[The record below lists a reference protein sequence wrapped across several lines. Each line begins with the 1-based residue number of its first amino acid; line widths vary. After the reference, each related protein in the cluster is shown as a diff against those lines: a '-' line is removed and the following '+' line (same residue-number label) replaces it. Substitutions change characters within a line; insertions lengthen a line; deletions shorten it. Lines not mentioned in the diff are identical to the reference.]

1 MIQRTNATAGIV
13 IALLALAGGVG
24 MWWVLGGKSN
34 EPAKPTVPPI
44 PAKVD
49 KLLKEE
55 QITTFSLK
63 PEAEEAL
70 QLKFG
75 IVDFKP
81 VPRSRFYGGE
91 VTVPPGQ
98 TIIVSAPFSG
108 VLQTV
113 KGVLPQAGTPVGK
126 GDLIFNLV
134 PLLTAEGRANLA
146 SALVEAQGQINNA
159 ESQKKAT
166 FIVRERT
173 RMLLMDDAG
182 SKRQFDDADAAYELA
197 LSVLKA
203 AQDRKKKLE
212 ELAGD
217 AEKNTATALP
227 IVSPGNG
234 ILRNVTA
241 VHDQNVPGGAVLF
254 EVLDISTV
262 WVRVPIHVSDESE
275 LEANGT
281 ALVGRLTARPERI
294 GPPARDKEKLVEAK
308 RAEAPPTA
316 NAVAGSV
323 DVWFKLDNKE
333 TQYRPGQRVG
343 VTLALQSEPECLT
356 VPWSA
361 VIHDIYGGAWVYE
374 PLGNHTFI
382 RHRVIV
388 RYVRDGTAALAVGP
402 PKGKPVVAVG
412 AAELFGTETGFSK

>member
-1 MIQRTNATAGIV
+1 MIQRHDATAAALIVLVALGGGI
-13 IALLALAGGVG
+13 G
-24 MWWVLGGKSN
+24 MWLLLGGKAN
-34 EPAKPTVPPI
+34 EPSKSTAPPV

-49 KLLKEE
+49 KPVNEE
-55 QITTFSLK
+55 QISRFSLK
-63 PEAEEAL
+63 PEAEDAL
-70 QLKFG
+70 KLQFG
-75 IVDFKP
+75 KVEFKP

-98 TIIVSAPFSG
+98 TIIVAAPFSG

-113 KGVLPQAGTPVGK
+113 KGVLPQAGMPVHK
-126 GDLIFNLV
+126 GDLVFNLV

-166 FIVRERT
+166 FIVRERA

-217 AEKNTATALP
+217 ADKNTATALP
-227 IVSPGNG
+227 IVATGNG

-241 VHDQNVPGGAVLF
+241 AHDQNVPGGAVLF

-262 WVRVPIHVSDESE
+262 WVRVPIHVGDEAE
-275 LEANGT
+275 LVPDGS

-294 GPPARDKEKLVEAK
+294 GPPAKDKEKLVEAK
-308 RAEAPPTA
+308 RVQAPPSA
-316 NAVAGSV
+316 NAIAGSV
-323 DVWFKLDNKE
+323 DVWFMLDNSS

-343 VTLALQSEPECLT
+343 VTLALQSEPDSLT

-361 VIHDIYGGAWVYE
+361 VIHDIHGGTWVYE

-382 RHRVIV
+382 RHRVNV
-388 RYVRDGTAALAVGP
+388 RYVRDGVAALANGP
-402 PKGKPVVAVG
+402 PKGTTVVSAG
-412 AAELFGTETGFSK
+412 AAELYGTETGFSK